1 MRQKILNYGSYW
13 VMAALFVG
21 VLVSCQHEP
30 FSTNTGTP
38 GGTPPNNGT
47 GPAGTVCFESDI
59 LPIFN
64 SSCAKSGC
72 HDATTR
78 ADGYVLDSY
87 NNIIKKGIVA
97 GNATKSK
104 IYEVL
109 FKSGFDRMPQPPN
122 PALTAAQSALIAQ
135 WINEG
140 AKNTTNCNSAVC
152 DTANVTYQKSV
163 WPIVQIS
170 CLGCHSN
177 SLANGGYNFSN
188 YAGLKSAVDK
198 GRLLGSINYQP
209 GFSGMPQGFNLNACQ
224 LATIKKWVHAG
235 ALNN

>member
-1 MRQKILNYGSYW
+1 MRQKISNYGSYW
-13 VMAALFVG
+13 AIAALFVG

-30 FSTNTGTP
+30 FSTSTGTP

-72 HDATTR
+72 HNASS
-78 ADGYVLDSY
+78 AKDGYVLDSY
-87 NNIIKKGIVA
+87 NNIVKKGIVPGVA
-97 GNATKSK
+97 SKSK

-109 FKSGFDRMPQPPN
+109 FESGSDKMPQPPN
-122 PALTAAQSALIAQ
+122 PALTAAQTELIFQ

-140 AKNTTNCNSAVC
+140 AKNTTNCNTAVC
-152 DTANVTYQKSV
+152 DTVNVTYQKSV
-163 WPIVQIS
+163 WPIVQTN
-170 CLGCHSN
+170 CLGCHNN

-188 YAGLKSAVDK
+188 YDGLKSAVNK
-198 GRLLGSINYQP
+198 GRLLGSINYQT
-209 GFSGMPQGFNLNACQ
+209 GFVGMPQGSRLNPCQ
-224 LATIKKWVHAG
+224 VATIRKWVQAG